1 MALAKPIMRRGPRAR
16 DGPSSSPSQRERA
29 LRAAGVEPNQIVPLA
44 AAWAAPRGWE
54 DGVFKQG
61 AVVLAGDMLLE
72 ALDGDAIAR
81 QELKQRQE
89 RRRQQRLKQMA
100 MQKAVNSINVQWQA
114 GKGQPGR
121 RMEAQQ
127 MLILRRTPE
136 LSSEK
141 LGKVPK
147 GAVLHVLEM
156 LPPTQDGV
164 RRALVQDTWG
174 KKSGWLTA
182 VDVDGEANLGPVRET
197 AQMDEELEDLG
208 RGEWLTG
215 QQELWNERQ
224 FPKHDSIQGQ
234 QEKDL
239 AKRMSYK
246 NMQQHQRQQTWSSAA
261 GKKSVVESR
270 PGGAAGVFRAAR
282 AFGAT

>member
-1 MALAKPIMRRGPRAR
+1 MAAGT
-16 DGPSSSPSQRERA
+16 SSSPSEREKA

-72 ALDGDAIAR
+72 ALNGDAIAR
-81 QELKQRQE
+81 QELKERQD

-100 MQKAVNSINVQWQA
+100 MQKAMNSINVQWQA

-147 GAVLHVLEM
+147 GAILHVLEM

-164 RRALVQDTWG
+164 RRALVQDVWG

-182 VDVDGEANLGPVRET
+182 VDVDGEANLGPVREA
-197 AQMDEELEDLG
+197 AQTDEESEDLG

-215 QQELWNERQ
+215 QQELWMERQ
-224 FPKHDSIQGQ
+224 FPKR
-234 QEKDL
+234 
-239 AKRMSYK
+239 ACA
-246 NMQQHQRQQTWSSAA
+246 SAA
-261 GKKSVVESR
+261 
-270 PGGAAGVFRAAR
+270 RAAR
-282 AFGAT
+282 THATARLHCEVQPWLFSFASLCVCASRLGITARGSLRRE